1 MRLPSVSLEALI
13 GIFVGLF
20 VGLVE
25 MNWELRSLG
34 VLVAS
39 GLAVHITR
47 RLYATIL
54 LKVAIA
60 VIAIGL
66 LAIGTYHQIWASFTD
81 DFPTV
86 TSETAITRIIEF
98 LVLFICAVAAYTFI
112 VRATGLRGYQILP
125 AQLMLFGSIVIA
137 AGFVPLAVGLAW
149 QLRQNW
155 QAGTAPTGA
164 PVALTAGPQPPQIAQ
179 APSPPALP
187 APIKKDNQFLDGYGL
202 TEEGVR
208 ALTTELYKLKDSLKH
223 IDVQR
228 LVTDPSYTTLWAG
241 INKACD
247 RAGIECPLAPGHLN
261 SPDDRGIKIYVA
273 DINSP
278 PESAKNL
285 QGVLERLGLH
295 SPFALHPGNV
305 LPGSFILFLGPAP

>member
-98 LVLFICAVAAYTFI
+98 LVLFI
-112 VRATGLRGYQILP
+112 LRGC
-125 AQLMLFGSIVIA
+125 
-137 AGFVPLAVGLAW
+137 GLYIYS
-149 QLRQNW
+149 R
-155 QAGTAPTGA
+155 
-164 PVALTAGPQPPQIAQ
+164 
-179 APSPPALP
+179 
-187 APIKKDNQFLDGYGL
+187 GYGL
-202 TEEGVR
+202 KGLPDIASSINAVR
-208 ALTTELYKLKDSLKH
+208 
-223 IDVQR
+223 
-228 LVTDPSYTTLWAG
+228 
-241 INKACD
+241 INCD
-247 RAGIECPLAPGHLN
+247 RSGLR
-261 SPDDRGIKIYVA
+261 SPCSGA
-273 DINSP
+273 CM
-278 PESAKNL
+278 AT
-285 QGVLERLGLH
+285 
-295 SPFALHPGNV
+295 
-305 LPGSFILFLGPAP
+305 